1 MAESTRHLQRSLLR
15 NIFGV
20 FIQLQ
25 TYLNILYLLLA
36 FPLGLGYFV
45 FLVTGLALGLGL
57 FITWFGVIILL
68 LVLGVSWALTVLERE
83 LAIRMLGIEI
93 PPMSRGNT
101 VIGQSIWRRLLT
113 HLANPVTWTG
123 LIYLI
128 FKFPVGVSSFVVTVV
143 LISVPLGFVT
153 APIYYRWA
161 EINFGFWT
169 IDTLPEALA
178 LVPVGLVV
186 GIITPHVLN
195 LAAFLSGRFA
205 YFMLGASWSER
216 SSRRS

>member
-1 MAESTRHLQRSLLR
+1 MTESAQYSQRSLLK
-15 NIFGV
+15 NVFGV

-36 FPLGLGYFV
+36 FPLGIGYFV

-57 FITWFGVIILL
+57 FITWFGVVILL
-68 LVLGVSWALTVLERE
+68 LVLGVSWVLTVFERE

-93 PPMSRGNT
+93 PPMSRGNPA
-101 VIGQSIWRRLLT
+101 GPGIWRRLVT

-128 FKFPVGVSSFVVTVV
+128 FKFPVGVFSFVVTVV
-143 LISVPLGFVT
+143 LLSVPLGFVT
-153 APIYYRWA
+153 APIYTRWA
-161 EINFGFWT
+161 AINFGFWEV
-169 IDTLPEALA
+169 DSLAESLA
-178 LVPVGLVV
+178 LVPIGLVV

-205 YFMLGASWSER
+205 YFMLGDRWSER
-216 SSRRS
+216 PS

>member
-1 MAESTRHLQRSLLR
+1 MAEATRHSQGSLLG

-20 FIQLQ
+20 FIRLQ

-57 FITWFGVIILL
+57 FITWFGVVILL

-93 PPMSRGNT
+93 PPMSRENT
-101 VIGQSIWRRLLT
+101 IGLSIWRRLLT

-128 FKFPVGVSSFVVTVV
+128 FKFPVGVFSFVITVV
-143 LISVPLGFVT
+143 LVSVPLGFVT

-161 EINFGFWT
+161 EINFGLWT

-178 LVPVGLVV
+178 LVPIGLVV

-205 YFMLGASWSER
+205 YFMLGASWSVR
-216 SSRRS
+216 SSQQS

>member
-1 MAESTRHLQRSLLR
+1 MAEATRHSQRSLLG

-20 FIQLQ
+20 FIRLQ

-57 FITWFGVIILL
+57 FITWFGVVILL
-68 LVLGVSWALTVLERE
+68 LVLGVSWVLTVLERE

-93 PPMSRGNT
+93 PPMSRENT
-101 VIGQSIWRRLLT
+101 IGLSIWRRLLT

-128 FKFPVGVSSFVVTVV
+128 FKFPVGVFSFVITVV
-143 LISVPLGFVT
+143 LVSVPLGFVT

-161 EINFGFWT
+161 EIDFGFWT

-178 LVPVGLVV
+178 LVPIGLVV

-205 YFMLGASWSER
+205 YFMLGASWSVR
-216 SSRRS
+216 SSQQS

>member
-1 MAESTRHLQRSLLR
+1 MTESAQHSQRSPLHV
-15 NIFGV
+15 IFGV

-36 FPLGLGYFV
+36 FPLGIGYFV

-57 FITWFGVIILL
+57 FITWFGVVILL
-68 LVLGVSWALTVLERE
+68 LVLGVSWALTVFERE

-93 PPMSRGNT
+93 PPMARGNPT
-101 VIGQSIWRRLLT
+101 GPGIWRRLVN

-128 FKFPVGVSSFVVTVV
+128 FKFPAGVSSFVITVV
-143 LISVPLGFVT
+143 LLSVPLGFVT

-161 EINFGFWT
+161 EINFGFWR
-169 IDTLPEALA
+169 IDSLPEALA
-178 LVPVGLVV
+178 LVPIGFVV

-195 LAAFLSGRFA
+195 FAAFLSGRFA
-205 YFMLGASWSER
+205 YIMLGAKWSEL
-216 SSRRS
+216 SSRRG